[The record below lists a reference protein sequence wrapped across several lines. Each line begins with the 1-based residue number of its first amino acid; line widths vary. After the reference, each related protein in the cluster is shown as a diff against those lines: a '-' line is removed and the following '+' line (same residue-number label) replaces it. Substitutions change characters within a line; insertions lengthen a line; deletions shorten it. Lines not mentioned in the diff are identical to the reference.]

1 MSIGVGVFICSIGSL
16 RPLNRI
22 KAKFPRFLIA
32 KNDMK
37 NKDSR
42 TRHINEREK
51 TIKNIQQR
59 IETLDIGNEI
69 RTVLHNSGFSEQYL
83 ADFIRCD
90 RSNISKI
97 FKRKNNLNVTQL
109 ILISAAL
116 QHNFFDKI
124 CDLLKTEPEDILS
137 DICTIDITP
146 NSVQIIRRK
155 EGSVIIFNKQKE

>member
-1 MSIGVGVFICSIGSL
+1 
-16 RPLNRI
+16 
-22 KAKFPRFLIA
+22 
-32 KNDMK
+32 MK
-37 NKDSR
+37 NKLQK
-42 TRHINEREK
+42 TQLINERKEA
-51 TIKNIQQR
+51 IKKIQQCL
-59 IETLDIGNEI
+59 ETLDIGNEI

-83 ADFIRCD
+83 ADSIRCD

-97 FKRKNNLNVTQL
+97 FKRKNNMNVPQL
-109 ILISAAL
+109 ILISVAL

-155 EGSVIIFNKQKE
+155 KEGSIIIFRRQEE